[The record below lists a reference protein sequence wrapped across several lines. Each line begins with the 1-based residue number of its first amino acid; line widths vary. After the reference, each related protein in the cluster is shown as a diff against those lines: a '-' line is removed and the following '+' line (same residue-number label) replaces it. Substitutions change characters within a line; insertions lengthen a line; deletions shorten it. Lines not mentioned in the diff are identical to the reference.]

1 MFSSRIICDHTYYIY
16 LDFLLIMLTGVTSDF
31 VNIVKQ
37 ICSFVCVLYIE
48 MFQKYLDNFDCRTY
62 VEVFQCT

>member
-1 MFSSRIICDHTYYIY
+1 
-16 LDFLLIMLTGVTSDF
+16 MLTGVTSDF

-62 VEVFQCT
+62 VEVFQMYIEVL